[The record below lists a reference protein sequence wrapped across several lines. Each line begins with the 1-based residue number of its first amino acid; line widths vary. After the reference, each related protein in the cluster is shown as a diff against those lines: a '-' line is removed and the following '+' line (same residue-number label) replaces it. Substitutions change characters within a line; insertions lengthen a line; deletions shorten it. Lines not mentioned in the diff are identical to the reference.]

1 MNDLDLRQQVYM
13 NDLDLRHK
21 TDFSHD
27 KDISITVTDYCMYFN
42 LIVLFQLVPVLQ
54 LVNFTAS

>member
-1 MNDLDLRQQVYM
+1 MLQ

-27 KDISITVTDYCMYFN
+27 KDISITVIDYCIYFN